1 MTMDHQRAKVDF
13 KEIERLI
20 KLMRKHDILDI
31 SIGDIKITCAPKAP
45 TIKQQIM
52 KVTPLERQ
60 AAMTAFANHK
70 PAMDIL
76 NNKPAFTT
84 KTEMDELDGL
94 LFLHEG
100 F

>member
-1 MTMDHQRAKVDF
+1 MDRLPVKVNL
-13 KEIERLI
+13 KEIEKII

-31 SIGDIKITCAPKAP
+31 TIGDIKITCAPKVP

-52 KVTPLERQ
+52 NVSPLERQ

-76 NNKPAFTT
+76 NNKPSFTNQ
-84 KTEMDELDGL
+84 TEMDEFDSL
-94 LFLHEG
+94 LFLHENI
-100 F
+100 